1 MGSKKVARR
10 FFRALDPEEAAGFL
24 CSVTSAHSPRTD
36 AEDDGLRV
44 SVFIDGQ
51 NFYRG
56 ARNAFFIDDK
66 VPSPCGNFFPDALA
80 ELLVARTP
88 GRWLDDTRLYTGI
101 PSTAHNAVAA
111 AAQQSRFDT
120 YKRRGATI
128 RSRPLNHSTDPP
140 REKGIDVLL
149 AIDFLEL
156 ALDNK
161 FDVAIIC
168 SADTDL
174 IPAIEAV
181 RRRRPSKIVEVAN
194 WYAPPHFQSMLHVA
208 GVAKH
213 HLTWDDYKAVFDR
226 RNYRTRLLY
235 EPNDADLR
243 PGFTF

>member
-1 MGSKKVARR
+1 M
-10 FFRALDPEEAAGFL
+10 
-24 CSVTSAHSPRTD
+24 TSPHSPEPN
-36 AEDDGLRV
+36 AEDDLRV

-56 ARNAFFIDDK
+56 ARNAFFVDDE
-66 VPSPCGNFFPDALA
+66 VPSPCGNYFPDKLA
-80 ELLVARTP
+80 DLLVSRSP
-88 GRWLDDTRLYTGI
+88 RRWLDETRLYTGV
-101 PSTAHNAVAA
+101 PSPAHNAVAA
-111 AAQQSRFDT
+111 AAQQSRFGT
-120 YKRRGATI
+120 YASRGATI
-128 RSRPLNHSTDPP
+128 RSRPLNHSTEPP

-149 AIDFLEL
+149 AIDFLEF

-161 FDVAIIC
+161 FDVGIIC

-194 WYAPPHFQSMLHVA
+194 WHAPPHFQSMLHVP
-208 GVAKH
+208 GVAQH
-213 HLTWDDYKAVFDR
+213 YLAWSDYKAVFDR

-235 EPNDADLR
+235 VPDNADLR